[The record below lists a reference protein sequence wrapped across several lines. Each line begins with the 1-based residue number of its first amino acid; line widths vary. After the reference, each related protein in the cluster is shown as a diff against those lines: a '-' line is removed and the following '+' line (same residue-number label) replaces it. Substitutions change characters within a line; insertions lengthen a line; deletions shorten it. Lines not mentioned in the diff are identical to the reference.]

1 MIAGKQVGEARGSV
15 DVAATPP
22 PAALRPFDRDDFDR
36 DVWSVLGLP
45 IDVAT
50 APQAVEAI
58 ERAVRDRTPLS
69 FVTPNVNFLV
79 RALRDAEARRRII
92 DADLSLVDGAPLVA
106 IGRLLGAPIKDRCA
120 GSDVFDALRR
130 RAGFPG
136 RRLKVFFFGG
146 REGAAKA
153 AAAAIDAE
161 ARGVESAG
169 FLDPGVGDVAS
180 MSSEAVIDR
189 INAANADFVLVAL
202 GAAKGQEW
210 IDRNR
215 RRLRAPVVSHLGAV
229 IDFAAGT
236 IARAPLWVRRLNL
249 EWAWRIKE
257 EPALWRRYWGD
268 ALSLGV
274 IFVERLVPALMTKGG
289 KDKGEPATASLA
301 RNADRTVISF
311 DGDLKAGDLEAARRA
326 FRNAARDGR
335 DVILDLGGAGRLD
348 AAFLGLLLMLEKNLG
363 EQGRAIMVVGAS
375 AAQRRLFRAHALPYP
390 FLTAEDLRRETAD
403 DAAARG
409 IAASA

>member
-1 MIAGKQVGEARGSV
+1 MVAGKQVSEARGSV

-79 RALRDAEARRRII
+79 RALRDAEARRQII
-92 DADLSLVDGAPLVA
+92 ETDLSLVDGAPLVA
-106 IGRLLGAPIKDRCA
+106 IGRLLGAPIKERCA

-161 ARGVESAG
+161 KRGVESAG
-169 FLDPGVGDVAS
+169 FLDPGAGDVAS
-180 MSSEAVIDR
+180 MSTDDIINR

-215 RRLRAPVVSHLGAV
+215 RRLGAPVVSHLGAV

-257 EPALWRRYWGD
+257 EPALWRRYSSD
-268 ALSLGV
+268 AISFAAIV
-274 IFVERLVPALMTKGG
+274 VERLIPALMTKGG

-311 DGDLKAGDLEAARRA
+311 DGDLKAGELEAARRA
-326 FRNAARDGR
+326 FRNAARDRR
-335 DVILDLGGAGRLD
+335 DVVLDLGDAGRLD
-348 AAFLGLLLMLEKNLG
+348 AAFLGLLLMLEKNLR
-363 EQGRAIMVVGAS
+363 EQGRAIMVAGAS

-390 FLTAEDLRRETAD
+390 FLTADELRRETAD